1 MKNDKNL
8 EQLLQQALSPEE
20 EPDYWLK
27 QKILRKAKER
37 EMMNKPYKKKMPAA
51 AISAAVVLSIS
62 SLTAVAAWKYLTPAQ
77 VAEEVE
83 DQGLAAAFQSQD
95 AISINESQECGN
107 YKITLLGIVSGKNLS
122 QYVNSDDA
130 AEGIQDDRTY
140 VVTAIE
146 NADGSPRPGTGDADY
161 GKDPFFV
168 SPLVKG
174 QDPALYNAVT
184 MGGGYSEFVQDGIQY
199 RITETDN
206 VEVFADRGLYLA
218 VNSGTFY
225 DNNAYLFEKATGEIA
240 RNEAFEGVNALF
252 RLPLDEKKAD
262 REKADAYIRKL
273 EKELAGAEDK
283 PADRNSVEDEFADRN
298 GVGGGFTDG
307 NSLEDKSGNEDDTE
321 QNLDKYGLLA
331 KEIEGWTQKDLEQK
345 AELLDDLTQTLTVDE
360 DGYFSYSYQVGA
372 DGTDSSGGTILAE
385 SIFKEGQ
392 VGMSESKYIVGGD
405 GKEVYIETF
414 TREKDGTITL
424 KVYQYQKD

>member
-1 MKNDKNL
+1 M
-8 EQLLQQALSPEE
+8 
-20 EPDYWLK
+20 
-27 QKILRKAKER
+27 
-37 EMMNKPYKKKMPAA
+37 
-51 AISAAVVLSIS
+51 
-62 SLTAVAAWKYLTPAQ
+62 
-77 VAEEVE
+77 
-83 DQGLAAAFQSQD
+83 
-95 AISINESQECGN
+95 
-107 YKITLLGIVSGKNLS
+107 
-122 QYVNSDDA
+122 
-130 AEGIQDDRTY
+130 
-140 VVTAIE
+140 
-146 NADGSPRPGTGDADY
+146 
-161 GKDPFFV
+161 
-168 SPLVKG
+168 
-174 QDPALYNAVT
+174 
-184 MGGGYSEFVQDGIQY
+184 
-199 RITETDN
+199 
-206 VEVFADRGLYLA
+206 
-218 VNSGTFY
+218 
-225 DNNAYLFEKATGEIA
+225 
-240 RNEAFEGVNALF
+240 
-252 RLPLDEKKAD
+252 
-262 REKADAYIRKL
+262 
-273 EKELAGAEDK
+273 
-283 PADRNSVEDEFADRN
+283 EDEFADRN

>member
-1 MKNDKNL
+1 M
-8 EQLLQQALSPEE
+8 
-20 EPDYWLK
+20 
-27 QKILRKAKER
+27 
-37 EMMNKPYKKKMPAA
+37 
-51 AISAAVVLSIS
+51 
-62 SLTAVAAWKYLTPAQ
+62 
-77 VAEEVE
+77 
-83 DQGLAAAFQSQD
+83 
-95 AISINESQECGN
+95 
-107 YKITLLGIVSGKNLS
+107 
-122 QYVNSDDA
+122 
-130 AEGIQDDRTY
+130 
-140 VVTAIE
+140 VTAIE

>member
-20 EPDYWLK
+20 EPDYWLN

-37 EMMNKPYKKKMPAA
+37 EMMNKQYRKKMPAI

-62 SLTAVAAWKYLTPAQ
+62 SLTAVAAWKYLTPDQ
-77 VAEEVE
+77 VAEEVK

-95 AISINESQECGN
+95 AVSIQESQEYGN
-107 YKITLLGIVSGKNLS
+107 YKITLLGVVSGKNLS

-130 AEGIQDDRTY
+130 AGDIRDDRTY

-146 NADGSPRPGTGDADY
+146 NADGSPRPGTRDDDY

-168 SPLVKG
+168 SPLIKG
-174 QDPALYNAVT
+174 QNPSLYNALT
-184 MGGGYSEFVQDGIQY
+184 MSGGYSEFVQDGIQY

-206 VEVFADRGLYLA
+206 IEVFADRGLYLA

-225 DNNAYLFEKATGEIA
+225 DSDAYLFEEATGEIA

-252 RLPLDEKKAD
+252 QLPLDEKKAD
-262 REKADAYIRKL
+262 REKADAYIRRL
-273 EKELAGAEDK
+273 EKELAGAEDE
-283 PADRNSVEDEFADRN
+283 PADGD
-298 GVGGGFTDG
+298 GVGDGFADG
-307 NSLEDKSGNEDDTE
+307 NSLEDKSGDENGTE
-321 QNLDKYGLLA
+321 QNLGKYGLLA

-360 DGYFSYSYQVGA
+360 EGYFSYSYQMEA
-372 DGTDSSGGTILAE
+372 DGTRSSSGTILAE
-385 SIFKEGQ
+385 SIFKEDQ
-392 VGMSESKYIVGGD
+392 VGMSESKYIVGGG
-405 GKEVYIETF
+405 GKKVYIETF
-414 TREKDGTITL
+414 TREEDGTITL